1 MITAPTK
8 SLQPGSTDTQA
19 VKQLQDYLVSQGV
32 MTQAKASTG
41 YGTYGPQTTAAVKK
55 LQENLGVDNSSG
67 PGYWGPKTISA
78 TSNSQPSS
86 TYTIKSGDTLSQI
99 AAKNGTTTSALMAAN
114 PQITNPDKIS
124 AGASINLYNNP
135 GTQNTQQQSSSTQ
148 NTQQSSSVVKRDT
161 VQSDMLGAQEGRVIT
176 IGGVDY
182 TYSGGGTGMPG
193 VIINWGNG
201 VYGDRWYG
209 AGKDSKGNPL
219 PNGGKLS
226 AAPVVTET
234 PIVEQKNPLETVV
247 ETVPE
252 LKEILDVL
260 QLQLDDKIQSGQ
272 RVNPDLT
279 ITPELTAKFVEDATK
294 ELDPYYQE
302 LINQHK
308 QDLTISYRQLQE
320 DYNTQIEREQPA
332 FQQTLQGQ
340 DRAEAESGMAFSSGR
355 KDREQQTISG
365 QQQRLDD
372 LFSNTQR
379 TAEANALSSERAIGS
394 RAFAD
399 LGIPTLQTYSA
410 QRNTIAPRGELATTG
425 SRNLYTPQTGLFG
438 ELPANK
444 KTAISNRVGELTQ
457 LEINKRILDSGVAL
471 GTTSLG

>member
-1 MITAPTK
+1 MAYVGTSI
-8 SLQPGSTDTQA
+8 
-19 VKQLQDYLVSQGV
+19 VDYLKSIGQASDYSSRAKLAAQQGISNYTGTAQQN
-32 MTQAKASTG
+32 TQLLNALNK
-41 YGTYGPQTTAAVKK
+41 PV
-55 LQENLGVDNSSG
+55 
-67 PGYWGPKTISA
+67 
-78 TSNSQPSS
+78 SS
-86 TYTIKSGDTLSQI
+86 TPAQTSHSYTIKSGDTLSQI
-99 AAKNGTTTSALMAAN
+99 AQKQGTTTTALMAAN

-124 AGASINLYNNP
+124 AGATINISTPSYSAP
-135 GTQNTQQQSSSTQ
+135 SAQTPSSSQ
-148 NTQQSSSVVKRDT
+148 IPDRAPVGFENT
-161 VQSDMLGAQEGRVIT
+161 IT
-176 IGGVDY
+176 LGGVTY
-182 TYSGGGTGMPG
+182 EYSGGGTGMPG

-379 TAEANALSSERAIGS
+379 TVEANALSSERAIGS